1 MSALD
6 KFFAD
11 VEQLIG
17 AEAAQAARAHLSTEA
32 AKIAT
37 KAALKNGLTPA
48 DIQKLVAAG
57 RALMGGGDE

>member
-1 MSALD
+1 MGALD

-17 AEAAQAARAHLSTEA
+17 PDAAQAARSHLSAEA

-37 KAALKNGLTPA
+37 KAAIKHGLTPA
-48 DIQKLVAAG
+48 DIQRLVAAG
-57 RALMGGGDE
+57 RALMGE